1 MKQYAEYFIGGPMDG
16 REKTKEFPST
26 PEWGVVRSIQFT
38 GDVLT
43 IFNSTEEYPMD
54 IEWDYRQGKFVFGGI
69 VIKFWTDARLI
80 SREVIACRLAELI
93 MEPHEKQEPEK
104 CVCTDSVHSATGFCP
119 TKESGEYDMCPRRR
133 LPESIIREETRA
145 TKVNLTKGTPQ

>member
-26 PEWGVVRSIQFT
+26 PEWGVVRAIDFL
-38 GDVLT
+38 GDPPQYEDLAVQ
-43 IFNSTEEYPMD
+43 PMD

-145 TKVNLTKGTPQ
+145 AKVNLTKGTPQ

>member
-26 PEWGVVRSIQFT
+26 PEWGVVRAIDFL
-38 GDVLT
+38 GDPPQYEDLAVQ
-43 IFNSTEEYPMD
+43 PMD

-93 MEPHEKQEPEK
+93 MAPH
-104 CVCTDSVHSATGFCP
+104 
-119 TKESGEYDMCPRRR
+119 
-133 LPESIIREETRA
+133 IEETRA